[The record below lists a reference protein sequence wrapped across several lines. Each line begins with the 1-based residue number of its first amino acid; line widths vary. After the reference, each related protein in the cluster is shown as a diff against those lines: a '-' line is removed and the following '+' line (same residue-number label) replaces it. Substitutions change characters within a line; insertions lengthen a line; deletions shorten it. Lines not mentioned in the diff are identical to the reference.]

1 MIQETGFHTLK
12 GYQLSDS
19 NMLTYAMED
28 YLEMICRMLRNTNVV
43 RINELA
49 KNLNV
54 RPSSA
59 SKMVNNLKYAG
70 FITFEKYGY
79 ITITQKGLDLG
90 NYLLYRHDVLNR
102 FLCKL
107 NRTND
112 ELEQVEK
119 IEHFLNIDTI
129 HNLEKL
135 TIQLENVEKM
145 V

>member
-1 MIQETGFHTLK
+1 
-12 GYQLSDS
+12 
-19 NMLTYAMED
+19 
-28 YLEMICRMLRNTNVV
+28 
-43 RINELA
+43 
-49 KNLNV
+49 
-54 RPSSA
+54 
-59 SKMVNNLKYAG
+59 MVNNLKYAG